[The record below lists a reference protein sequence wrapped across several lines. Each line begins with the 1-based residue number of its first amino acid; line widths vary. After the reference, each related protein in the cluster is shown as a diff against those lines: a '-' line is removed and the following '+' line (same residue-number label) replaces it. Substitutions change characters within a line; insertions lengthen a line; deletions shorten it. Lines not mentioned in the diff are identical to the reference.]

1 MLYSSSDSLNLKT
14 ESGSGGGCDDGKDL
28 KHSQFVKQQMQT
40 STQSQ
45 LYSMLNNQVSLQG
58 SHQRLKGRHPT
69 YRLEAFDHSANYD
82 EAFFDALTSGGTS
95 SSQTPHSGNNQ
106 VMIQISSNNNSS

>member
-1 MLYSSSDSLNLKT
+1 MYSGSDSLNLKT
-14 ESGSGGGCDDGKDL
+14 ESGGGCDDGKDL

-45 LYSMLNNQVSLQG
+45 LYSMLNNQVSLQE

-69 YRLEAFDHSANYD
+69 YRLEAFDHSTNYD

-95 SSQTPHSGNNQ
+95 ST
-106 VMIQISSNNNSS
+106 